1 MSVDIKSKLKELEGE
16 TFYTKKMIPFAY
28 TFISESTVHISGR
41 KAYNISIAD
50 FEKAIEIN
58 PTKPSEITNLVR
70 GSSYIFGIITDSRF
84 TWKCFYDLKISLEN

>member
-1 MSVDIKSKLKELEGE
+1 MSVDIKNKLKELEGE
-16 TFYTKKMIPFAY
+16 TFYTKKLIPFAY

-84 TWKCFYDLKISLEN
+84 T